1 MFISRST
8 TGQLMRGTIGG
19 ATFGSE
25 PPYARWL
32 PQGSMTLPPA
42 PRDARLEA
50 TLERTSRRLAES
62 ATVLGL
68 AEETR
73 YLARAAH
80 ARSRLLLSQR
90 EQIEPAPRRN
100 TADSP

>member
-8 TGQLMRGTIGG
+8 TGQPMRGTIG
-19 ATFGSE
+19 ATFGPE
-25 PPYARWL
+25 PPWARWL
-32 PQGSMTLPPA
+32 PRGIMTLPPA

-50 TLERTSRRLAES
+50 TLERASRRLAES
-62 ATVLGL
+62 AAVLDL

-73 YLARAAH
+73 YLARAALT
-80 ARSRLLLSQR
+80 RSRLLLSQR